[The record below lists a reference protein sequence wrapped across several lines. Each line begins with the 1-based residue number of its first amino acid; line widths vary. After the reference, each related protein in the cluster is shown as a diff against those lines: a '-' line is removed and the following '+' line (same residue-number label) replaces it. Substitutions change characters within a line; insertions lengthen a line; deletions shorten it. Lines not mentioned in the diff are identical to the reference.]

1 MSVVARAASVH
12 EVVAYL
18 DDHAKLRYGISSGIL
33 PLIELAKL
41 FNFLQGDGG
50 ASPREMRN
58 NIQSYLTS
66 QGVRIVAGACDVQHL
81 NMLFGRFCSL
91 PLDAG
96 DLQPIVHNAAAADP
110 RPRQAARKALRQPVP
125 PTNSKTTS
133 T

>member
-1 MSVVARAASVH
+1 MSVLVRAASVH

-18 DDHAKLRYGISSGIL
+18 DDHAKLREKISSGLL

-41 FNFLQGDGG
+41 FNFLQGDDG
-50 ASPREMRN
+50 ASPRRMRN
-58 NIQSYLTS
+58 DIQSYLTS
-66 QGVRIVAGACDVQHL
+66 QGVCIVGGACDGQHL

-96 DLQPIVHNAAAADP
+96 DLQSIVQNAAAADP
-110 RPRQAARKALRQPVP
+110 RPRRALKVLRQPVP